1 MMTRRAILLSI
12 LLLPLTGCLNHDQP
26 RATAEHLQS
35 RNRVAIVV
43 LVDAA
48 PRVDTIA
55 LQPTRSTHGR
65 ATLAGWDARAALQP
79 YLAERLRGK
88 GLTIVPLDYDPADFA
103 AVYASSTAYPD
114 PQRINEALR
123 ARAAQAQ
130 ADLLV
135 VLYRQ
140 VERDF
145 VGTSIENL
153 VGYGLVRHEGL
164 APQAYAAVGLEAIA
178 VDGGAVIARADGLK
192 AVPLPDTAWSDAYAT
207 DDTVAIEDAGAKAVA
222 DALTAALQGAALA
235 AAQEAG
241 LSH

>member
-1 MMTRRAILLSI
+1 MMTRRAILLLT
-12 LLLPLTGCLNHDQP
+12 LLLPLAGCLEHDQP
-26 RATAEHLQS
+26 RATAEHLKLK
-35 RNRVAIVV
+35 NRVALVV

-65 ATLAGWDARAALQP
+65 AALAGWDARAALEP
-79 YLAERLRGK
+79 YLAERFRGK
-88 GLTIVPLDYDPADFA
+88 GLAVVPLDYDPADFA

-114 PQRINEALR
+114 PQRINDALR
-123 ARAAQAQ
+123 ARAAQVQ

-145 VGTSIENL
+145 IGESIENL
-153 VGYGLVRHEGL
+153 VGYGLVRHEGRE
-164 APQAYAAVGLEAIA
+164 AQAYAAVGLEAVV
-178 VDGGAVIARADGLK
+178 VDSGAVIARADGLK
-192 AVPLPDTAWSDAYAT
+192 AVPLPAGTWRDAYAT
-207 DDTVAIEDAGAKAVA
+207 DDTVAIEGDGASAAA
-222 DALTAALQGAALA
+222 DALTAALQGAALG

>member
-1 MMTRRAILLSI
+1 MTTRRALFLMT
-12 LLLPLTGCLNHDQP
+12 LLLPLAGCLAHDRP
-26 RATAEHLQS
+26 RATVEHLAIK
-35 RNRVAIVV
+35 NRVAIVV
-43 LVDAA
+43 LADAA

-65 ATLAGWDARAALQP
+65 ATVAGWDVRAALEP
-79 YLAERLRGK
+79 YLAERFRGK
-88 GLTIVPLDYDPADFA
+88 GLTVVPLDYDSAEFA

-114 PQRINEALR
+114 PQRVNDALR

-135 VLYRQ
+135 VVYRQ

-145 VGTSIENL
+145 IGESIENL
-153 VGYGLVRHEGL
+153 VGYGLVRHEGRE
-164 APQAYAAVGLEAIA
+164 PQAYAAVGLEAIA

-192 AVPLPDTAWSDAYAT
+192 AVPLPADAWLDAYAT
-207 DDTVAIEDAGAKAVA
+207 DDTVAIEGASLPAVTA
-222 DALTAALQGAALA
+222 ALSAALQGAALG